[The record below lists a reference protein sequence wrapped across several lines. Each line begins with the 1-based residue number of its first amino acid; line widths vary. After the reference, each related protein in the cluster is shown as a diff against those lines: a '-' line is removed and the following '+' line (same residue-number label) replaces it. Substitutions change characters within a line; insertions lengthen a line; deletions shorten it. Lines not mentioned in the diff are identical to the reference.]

1 MNRSTLL
8 NNTAPPRY
16 CVRIGLYTFALLV
29 LQAVWISR
37 LAYPALRADLLLPL
51 MFGVA
56 VEWPP
61 VAGILWACL
70 WGYAMDTLSGEF
82 FGFHVGSYA
91 VAVCVVHIALEKF
104 EFHNPLYQM
113 AFVGMCALGQT
124 VALGMFLFVQ
134 SSVAITSTTVWVSL
148 VIRAL
153 VITFVSPFV
162 IYPIWNVRRG
172 S

>member
-1 MNRSTLL
+1 MNGPALL
-8 NNTAPPRY
+8 KHTAPRY
-16 CVRIGLYTFALLV
+16 YLRIVIYTFVLV
-29 LQAVWISR
+29 VVQAVWISR
-37 LAYPALRADLLLPL
+37 LPYPALRADLLLPL

-56 VEWPP
+56 VEWSPL
-61 VAGILWACL
+61 GSFLWACL
-70 WGYAMDTLSGEF
+70 WGYAMDTFSGEF
-82 FGFHVGSYA
+82 WGLHVGSYA

-113 AFVGMCALGQT
+113 AFVGLCAAGQS
-124 VALGMFLFVQ
+124 VALGMFLFFQ
-134 SSVAITSTTVWVSL
+134 SSATVYSTSDWISL

-162 IYPIWNVRRG
+162 IYPIWNVRRT